1 MAAESR
7 RPGTGKVVSTLQHP
21 DGVLGSPKA
30 QASMTDGDSL

>member
-1 MAAESR
+1 MAAESH

-30 QASMTDGDSL
+30 QGFDDGDSL